1 MFGGLATFGH
11 LDVDVLDGVSTI
23 REAVYS
29 WLATTSDVASRVDD
43 RGFFGNLPQDS
54 PLPAV
59 TFHVA
64 SNTSTHHLRGSAGT
78 QTARVSISAW
88 SHHQLDIVGIIE
100 AIRLR
105 LDGFGGEIG
114 GVEILACH
122 HQGDVDLPEAPKSGS
137 DNWLYRTNSD
147 YRVSYRVPIPSN

>member
-1 MFGGLATFGH
+1 MFGSLATFGH

-29 WLATTSDVASRVDD
+29 WLATTPDVVSRVGD
-43 RGFFGNLPQDS
+43 RVYFGNLPQDS

-59 TFHVA
+59 TFHVV
-64 SNTSTHHLRGSAGT
+64 SNVSTHHLRGSAGV
-78 QTARVSISAW
+78 QVSRVSISAW
-88 SHHQLDIVGIIE
+88 SHHQIDIVAMVE

-105 LDGFGGEIG
+105 FDGFAGDMN
-114 GVEILACH
+114 GVEILSCH

-137 DNWLYRTNSD
+137 DNWLYRTVTD
-147 YRVSYRVPIPSN
+147 YRLSHRVVTPA